1 MADQYDVVIAGG
13 GVAGLTAGLTSAR
26 AGRKT
31 RVLTGPALGG
41 HLVSIERIDGYPGF
55 PDGVPGYDLCPIIQE
70 QAVGA
75 GAEFAATEATGLHA
89 DDGQWR
95 VTTDEGDIRARA
107 VVIAT
112 GTTLKTLGIP
122 GEEQLRG
129 KGVSHCAS
137 CDAPLLRNRIV
148 GVVGGGDSALQEAL
162 TLAQH
167 AARVIVLHRGTAFSA
182 QAAYIERVQE
192 NPKIEVR
199 FGTIV
204 EEAIGN
210 GGLKSVRTRTVG
222 DGKTG
227 DLELAGLFVYV
238 GLAPATTLLDGV
250 LALDASGRI
259 PVDGEMRSSLPG
271 LFAAGTVRS
280 GSAGR
285 AASAAGDG
293 ATAALSVDRYLKE
306 ADGRSVKSDLTD
318 DAMTQR
324 ITVHDPRG
332 YPPKVVGKRLASRLS
347 SLDGKTVYLVDC
359 LFDNSAVFMEQLQD
373 WFDEHLPA
381 VDARIIRPKET
392 WADDPE
398 MRAAIAADGD
408 AAILGIG
415 L

>member
-1 MADQYDVVIAGG
+1 
-13 GVAGLTAGLTSAR
+13 
-26 AGRKT
+26 
-31 RVLTGPALGG
+31 VLTGPALGG

-75 GAEFAATEATGLHA
+75 GAEFAAAEATALHE
-89 DDGQWR
+89 DEGRWR
-95 VTTDEGDIRARA
+95 VTTSHGDVWSRA

-122 GEEQLRG
+122 GEEQFRG

-167 AARVIVLHRGTAFSA
+167 AARVIILHRGMAFSA
-182 QAAYIERVQE
+182 QPAYVEQVQK
-192 NPKIEVR
+192 NSKIEAR

-210 GGLKSVRTRTVG
+210 GGLKSVRTRTVS
-222 DGKTG
+222 DGTTSE
-227 DLELAGLFVYV
+227 LELSGLFVYV
-238 GLAPATTLLDGV
+238 GLAPATTLVDGV

-259 PVDGEMRSSLPG
+259 PVDGEMRSTRPG

-280 GSAGR
+280 GAAGR

-293 ATAALSVDRYLKE
+293 ATAALSADRYLE
-306 ADGRSVKSDLTD
+306 VR
-318 DAMTQR
+318 
-324 ITVHDPRG
+324 
-332 YPPKVVGKRLASRLS
+332 
-347 SLDGKTVYLVDC
+347 
-359 LFDNSAVFMEQLQD
+359 
-373 WFDEHLPA
+373 
-381 VDARIIRPKET
+381 
-392 WADDPE
+392 
-398 MRAAIAADGD
+398 
-408 AAILGIG
+408 
-415 L
+415 

>member
-1 MADQYDVVIAGG
+1 MSDQAYDVVIVGG

-31 RVLTGPALGG
+31 RVVTGPALGG

-75 GAEFAATEATGLHA
+75 GAEFAASEATGLHA
-89 DDGQWR
+89 DDGAWR
-95 VTTDEGDIRARA
+95 VTTDEGDVRARA

-122 GEEQLRG
+122 GEERLRG

-137 CDAPLLRNRIV
+137 CDAPLLRGRIV

-182 QAAYIERVQE
+182 QPDYVQRVQE

-222 DGKTG
+222 DGKSG

-250 LALDASGRI
+250 VAVDASGRI
-259 PVDGEMRSSLPG
+259 PVDGAMRSSLPG

-293 ATAALSVDRYLKE
+293 ATAALSADRYLK
-306 ADGRSVKSDLTD
+306 DG
-318 DAMTQR
+318 A
-324 ITVHDPRG
+324 
-332 YPPKVVGKRLASRLS
+332 
-347 SLDGKTVYLVDC
+347 
-359 LFDNSAVFMEQLQD
+359 
-373 WFDEHLPA
+373 W
-381 VDARIIRPKET
+381 
-392 WADDPE
+392 
-398 MRAAIAADGD
+398 GD
-408 AAILGIG
+408 
-415 L
+415 

>member
-1 MADQYDVVIAGG
+1 MSSGEYDLVIVGG

-41 HLVSIERIDGYPGF
+41 HLVSIDRIDGYPGF

-75 GAEFAATEATGLHA
+75 GAEFDATEATALHE
-89 DDGQWR
+89 DEGRWR
-95 VTTDEGDIRARA
+95 VTTSQGDVWSRA

-122 GEEQLRG
+122 GEEQFRG

-167 AARVIVLHRGTAFSA
+167 AARVIILHRGTAFSA
-182 QAAYIERVQE
+182 QPAYVEQVQK
-192 NPKIEVR
+192 NSKIEAR

-210 GGLKSVRTRTVG
+210 GGLKSVRTRTVS
-222 DGKTG
+222 DGTTSE
-227 DLELAGLFVYV
+227 LELSGLFVYV
-238 GLAPATTLLDGV
+238 GLKPATTLVDGV

-259 PVDGEMRSSLPG
+259 PVDGEMRSTRPG

-280 GSAGR
+280 GAAGR

-293 ATAALSVDRYLKE
+293 ATAALSADRYLE
-306 ADGRSVKSDLTD
+306 VR
-318 DAMTQR
+318 
-324 ITVHDPRG
+324 
-332 YPPKVVGKRLASRLS
+332 
-347 SLDGKTVYLVDC
+347 
-359 LFDNSAVFMEQLQD
+359 
-373 WFDEHLPA
+373 
-381 VDARIIRPKET
+381 
-392 WADDPE
+392 
-398 MRAAIAADGD
+398 
-408 AAILGIG
+408 
-415 L
+415 

>member
-1 MADQYDVVIAGG
+1 MSDGAYDLVIVGG

-26 AGRKT
+26 VGRKT
-31 RVLTGPALGG
+31 RVLTGESLGG

-55 PDGVPGYDLCPIIQE
+55 PDGIPGYDLCPIIQE

-75 GAEFAATEATGLHA
+75 GAEFAAGEATALHNE
-89 DDGQWR
+89 DGSWR
-95 VTTDEGDIRARA
+95 VTTTQGADIRARA
-107 VVIAT
+107 IVIAT

-122 GEEQLRG
+122 GEEQFRG

-167 AARVIVLHRGTAFSA
+167 ASRVIILHRGTAFSA
-182 QAAYIERVQE
+182 QVAYVQQVQQ

-210 GGLKSVRTRTVG
+210 GGLTSVRTRTVAERT
-222 DGKTG
+222 TG
-227 DLELAGLFVYV
+227 EIELAGLFVYV
-238 GLAPATTLLDGV
+238 GLAPATTLVNDV

-259 PVDGEMRSSLPG
+259 PVNDEMRSNVRG
-271 LFAAGTVRS
+271 LFAVGTVRS

-293 ATAALSVDRYLKE
+293 ATAALSADRYLK
-306 ADGRSVKSDLTD
+306 DGSWS
-318 DAMTQR
+318 
-324 ITVHDPRG
+324 G
-332 YPPKVVGKRLASRLS
+332 
-347 SLDGKTVYLVDC
+347 
-359 LFDNSAVFMEQLQD
+359 
-373 WFDEHLPA
+373 
-381 VDARIIRPKET
+381 
-392 WADDPE
+392 
-398 MRAAIAADGD
+398 
-408 AAILGIG
+408 
-415 L
+415 